1 MFREVI
7 RKVMCQFLGRPVE
20 IRELYQ
26 VEGTA
31 TCQVEV
37 SPFYWECGESRNC
50 GASQCQLRNE
60 YFLLK
65 NGLGGD

>member
-1 MFREVI
+1 MAQ
-7 RKVMCQFLGRPVE
+7 CQFLGRTVE

-26 VEGTA
+26 VEGTG

-37 SPFYWECGESRNC
+37 SPFYWQCRESRTC
-50 GASQCQLRNE
+50 GASKCHLGNE

-65 NGLGGD
+65 MI